1 MRSWLIGILVVVVAL
16 SRLQGQQAA
25 QSPEISYEGQK
36 VATVELVANPKI
48 ATDSLQSLVQQ
59 QAGQPYS
66 SAQVE
71 ASIGALKGTGRFTK
85 VELLVKPE
93 AGGLRLTF
101 ILEPAFYFGILE
113 FPGAKEFPYTRLLQ
127 VVDIPEQTPFQQEL
141 VDQARDALEQFF
153 RRNGFFQA
161 QVQPESRFD
170 QAHMLANVTFHVDL
184 GRRARIGQVEILGV
198 DPREADY
205 LVQSTRSL
213 SARVRRSSLQPGKP
227 YTSKRIDSAVAAMKR
242 ALMGQRRLA
251 NKVRF
256 DHANYHPETNQAD
269 VIIKAQPG
277 PIVKIAIQG
286 ARLSRFGFLRNRRM
300 KRLIPIYAEGSVDAD
315 LVEEGRQNLVDFFQ
329 SKGYFDATVTT
340 DFHEQ
345 ASLID
350 LVYKIES
357 GRKHTVE
364 TIGFRGNTR
373 FDAGDLLPQVLVK
386 KHRFLLSRGKFS
398 NKLVRRSVNAI
409 TAFYRDHGY
418 QDAKVEPDVV
428 HREPRLYVTFVIAEG
443 PQTTVNNLT
452 LKGNTRMSGP
462 ELAPA
467 QGFELRPG
475 QPFSPRSLTS
485 DRAHILAQYLDHGF
499 LNADLTSKVTKVGN
513 NQVDVVYNITEGQQ
527 VRTQQVLTLGRQQT
541 RQSLIQKVAPIQ
553 PEAPLSAGALLG
565 AEAKLQDTGVFDW
578 TSASPRR
585 PITEQ
590 TNEDVLLKVHEAKR
604 NEITYGFGLEITKR
618 GGNIPSGTIALP
630 GLPPITS
637 GAPNF
642 TAEEKTFVSPR
653 GSLEFSRYNLRG
665 LAETFTF
672 STLLSRLDQRAV
684 ATYTNPHFL
693 LSGWG
698 SLWSASIERTTE
710 NPTFEARVGDVTW
723 QLEKALNKG
732 KTRKIQ
738 LSYSF
743 TRTNVSNLLIPG
755 LVLPQDQNVRLST
768 LAATWIRDTRDLPL
782 DASRGFYQ
790 TVNFQI
796 SPKAIGSNFN
806 LARFLGQNAYYK
818 SLGPTVWANRVMLGL
833 VDGFAGSSVPTSE
846 LFFSGG
852 ETTLRGFPINGAG
865 PQRTVPAC
873 TNPAVPSTCVNLTV
887 PVGGRQLFIFNSEYR
902 FPLGIKLPIIG
913 GGLRGAVFYD
923 GGNVYSAIGVSH
935 FIEDF
940 TNSVGVGLR
949 YSTPIGPVR
958 FDFGHNLNAVRGVSP
973 NQYFIT
979 LGEAF

>member
-1 MRSWLIGILVVVVAL
+1 MRSWLIGFLVVFVEL
-16 SRLQGQQAA
+16 SSLQGQQTA
-25 QSPEISYEGQK
+25 QSPEVSYDGQK

-48 ATDSLQSLVQQ
+48 ATDSFLPLVQQ
-59 QAGQPYS
+59 KAGQPYS

-71 ASIGALKGTGRFTK
+71 ATIGALKETGRFTK

-101 ILEPAFYFGILE
+101 ALEPAFYFGILE
-113 FPGAKEFPYTRLLQ
+113 FPGTKEFPYTRLLQ
-127 VVDIPEQTPFQQEL
+127 VVDIPEQTPFQQKL
-141 VDQARDALEQFF
+141 VDHAQDALKQFF
-153 RRNGFFQA
+153 TRSGFFEA

-170 QAHMLANVTFHVDL
+170 EAHMLANVTFHVDL
-184 GRRARIGQVEILGV
+184 GRRARVGEVEIQGA

-205 LVQSTRSL
+205 LVQSTLSL
-213 SARVRRSSLQPGKP
+213 YSRLRRSSLKPGKP
-227 YTSKRIDSAVAAMKR
+227 YTSKRIDSAIALMKR
-242 ALMGQRRLA
+242 ALTGQRRLA
-251 NKVRF
+251 SKVRF
-256 DHANYHPETNQAD
+256 DHANYHPDTNRAD
-269 VIIKAQPG
+269 VVIKAQPG

-286 ARLSRFGFLRNRRM
+286 AKLSRFRFLRTRRM

-329 SKGYFDATVTT
+329 SKGYFDAKVTT

-345 ASLID
+345 PSLID
-350 LVYKIES
+350 LVYTIDS

-364 TIGFRGNTR
+364 SIGFRGNTH
-373 FDAGDLLPQVLVK
+373 FDAKDLLPQVVVK

-398 NKLVRRSVNAI
+398 NKLVRKSANAI
-409 TAFYRDHGY
+409 TAFYKDHGY
-418 QDAKVEPDVV
+418 QDVKVEPDVV

-443 PQTTVNNLT
+443 AQTIVNNLT
-452 LKGNTRMSGP
+452 LHGNTGMSWS
-462 ELAPA
+462 ELAPTL
-467 QGFELRPG
+467 GFGLRPG

-485 DRAHILAQYLDHGF
+485 DRARILAQYLDHGF
-499 LNADLTSKVTKVGN
+499 LNADLTSNVTKVGN

-527 VRTQQVLTLGRQQT
+527 VRTQQVLTLGAQQT
-541 RQSLIQKVAPIQ
+541 RESLIRKVARIQ
-553 PEAPLSAGALLG
+553 PETALSAGALLG
-565 AEAKLQDTGVFDW
+565 AEAQLQNTGVFDW
-578 TSASPRR
+578 TSTSPRR
-585 PITEQ
+585 PITDQ
-590 TNEDVLLKVHEAKR
+590 TSEDVLLKVHEAKR

-618 GGNIPSGTIALP
+618 GGNVPSGTIALP

-653 GSLEFSRYNLRG
+653 GSLEFARYNLRG

-684 ATYTNPHFL
+684 ATYTNPHFR

-698 SLWSASIERTTE
+698 SLMSASIERTTE
-710 NPTFEARVGDVTW
+710 NPTFEARVADATW
-723 QLEKALNKG
+723 QLEKPLNKD

-738 LSYSF
+738 LAYSF
-743 TRTNVSNLLIPG
+743 SRTDVSNLLIPD

-768 LAATWIRDTRDLPL
+768 LSATWIRDTRDLPL
-782 DASRGFYQ
+782 DASKGFYQ
-790 TVNFQI
+790 TLNFQI

-806 LARFLGQNAYYK
+806 LARFLGQIAYYK
-818 SLGPTVWANRVMLGL
+818 SLAQTVWANRVMLGL
-833 VDGFAGSSVPTSE
+833 VDGFAGSIVPTSE

-902 FPLGIKLPIIG
+902 FPLGINLPIIG

-935 FIEDF
+935 FISDF
-940 TNSVGVGLR
+940 SNTIGVGLR

-958 FDFGHNLNAVRGVSP
+958 FDFGHNLNAVRGTSP